1 MGHHLFG
8 LPIPA
13 GALGQAGHPT
23 YPVAGALLQPP
34 SVHRHLRPEALLH
47 RVFRLHR
54 VLLRRGQL
62 PPGLAV
68 FLQPPLF
75 RKAFQRLQWYLF
87 QQIQHHPL
95 AAAVHGRYQP
105 FLFAPGKCLLQRDFS
120 AGAVP
125 WLLSAKP
132 ILKINR
138 PFLRFAFHRMQQFFI
153 FLLKPQFGAV
163 CFRPHFLEISP
174 RFLHRGQAA
183 LLFNLPHH
191 RPLVLGRRIFPQ
203 VLLKLRFSPHPRL
216 LQRGGI
222 PAGQQQPQEVP
233 HIPRQRLHAVLTR
246 VHGTYRKDGL
256 PIALYGAE
264 MDAIHPGPAEDLS
277 PLRRAGVAHR
287 IAAALRA
294 QRPQVNMHS
303 LKFRIGHGSPPFCV
317 PLMLCTIPW
326 FCPCFFIR

>member
-1 MGHHLFG
+1 MFQHPVSILIAAAILRF
-8 LPIPA
+8 
-13 GALGQAGHPT
+13 PT
-23 YPVAGALLQPP
+23 YPIASAFPQRLAVY
-34 SVHRHLRPEALLH
+34 RHLCPETLLH

-95 AAAVHGRYQP
+95 AAAVHGRGQP
-105 FLFAPGKCLLQRDFS
+105 FLFAPGKCLPQRDFS

-174 RFLHRGQAA
+174 RFLHWGQAA

-191 RPLVLGRRIFPQ
+191 RPLILGRRIFPQ

-222 PAGQQQPQEVP
+222 SAGQQQPQEVP

-246 VHGTYRKDGL
+246 VHGAYRKDGL
-256 PIALYGAE
+256 PKALYGAE

-277 PLRRAGVAHR
+277 PLRRAGIAHR
-287 IAAALRA
+287 IAAALGA

-303 LKFRIGHGSPPFCV
+303 LKFRISHGSPPFCV